1 MREGTRCP
9 NRRHATLKF
18 AIAMT
23 RSFDV
28 GAAAVSWSTPD
39 FLLTVASNC
48 HATLTPT
55 LPTTTSPRAVPFV
68 ELYNDITKSHP
79 LNLEPCVKA
88 EPLSKGVVKVHAAH
102 DQGSIVV
109 SGVIKASS
117 LLLTILNTSDW
128 TTMNNRHLAFGEFWS
143 GSLDNR
149 TRSPLVMGKLMGP
162 RSLRGI
168 LRVSLES
175 EDKQAHADNAQR
187 DGSCVVRAVEYWRR
201 RRVGSTEVCKQ
212 LVEVNGR

>member
-1 MREGTRCP
+1 MNQVPEPAPRD
-9 NRRHATLKF
+9 F
-18 AIAMT
+18 QVSIAMA

-109 SGVIKASS
+109 SGVIKAC
-117 LLLTILNTSDW
+117 LLYTSP
-128 TTMNNRHLAFGEFWS
+128 
-143 GSLDNR
+143 
-149 TRSPLVMGKLMGP
+149 SP
-162 RSLRGI
+162 
-168 LRVSLES
+168 
-175 EDKQAHADNAQR
+175 R
-187 DGSCVVRAVEYWRR
+187 D
-201 RRVGSTEVCKQ
+201 
-212 LVEVNGR
+212 

>member
-1 MREGTRCP
+1 M
-9 NRRHATLKF
+9 A
-18 AIAMT
+18 

-88 EPLSKGVVKVHAAH
+88 EPLSKGVVKIHAAH
-102 DQGSIVV
+102 NQGSIVV

-117 LLLTILNTSDW
+117 LLLTVLNTSDW

-143 GSLDNR
+143 GSLDDR

-162 RSLRGI
+162 RSLRGLPTPPPASSGFLTYL
-168 LRVSLES
+168 LRAKTSNPTPTMLSVT
-175 EDKQAHADNAQR
+175 
-187 DGSCVVRAVEYWRR
+187 VRA
-201 RRVGSTEVCKQ
+201 
-212 LVEVNGR
+212 